1 MIPMKLVRRILL
13 LTAIIA
19 VTAISAQYAAR
30 LYREKYAPR
39 YLKGNAG

>member
-1 MIPMKLVRRILL
+1 MKIFRRILL
-13 LTAIIA
+13 LAVIA
-19 VTAISAQYAAR
+19 AVAAISAQYAAR